1 MVEVRCWSTG
11 RWIARRWLR
20 AQWRQWPLASSSRSR
35 CADLVLLVWPN
46 LLIRWHSSPSLLAAA
61 CELQSSKATHRCDP
75 VGDQLSGNWDVRLRK
90 KGRGD
95 QKVWVARS

>member
-1 MVEVRCWSTG
+1 
-11 RWIARRWLR
+11 
-20 AQWRQWPLASSSRSR
+20 
-35 CADLVLLVWPN
+35 
-46 LLIRWHSSPSLLAAA
+46 LIRWHSSPSLLAAA